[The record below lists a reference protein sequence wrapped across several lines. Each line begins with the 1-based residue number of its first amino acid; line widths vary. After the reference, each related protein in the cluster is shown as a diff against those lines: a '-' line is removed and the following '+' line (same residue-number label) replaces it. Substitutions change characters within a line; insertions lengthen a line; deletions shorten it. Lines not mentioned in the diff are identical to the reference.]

1 MAGPWPRH
9 DTVDDHEVRDARSPD
24 TDRLVFGE
32 FLRDERNERLA
43 LGRA

>member
-1 MAGPWPRH
+1 MLVKCVMREVAG
-9 DTVDDHEVRDARSPD
+9 

>member
-1 MAGPWPRH
+1 VMRPA
-9 DTVDDHEVRDARSPD
+9 PD
-24 TDRLVFGE
+24 SERLVFGE